1 MIVNKYLTGE
11 LSFVL
16 YSLLVSKGLS

>member
-16 YSLLVSKGLS
+16 YSFLVSKGLS